1 MRRHEGLGE
10 MRRETPAYAGRN
22 AGFTLIEVTLALL
35 VLGGSLVVL
44 LGLQS
49 SIVDRTLRDSKR
61 QRAML
66 LSRQIL
72 AILETAKE
80 PPALQKTNGSFHD
93 VLTSLTDSSKDAA
106 APNPEDAEFEAH
118 FEVQDVG
125 LPEINPNAMRKVTL
139 KISWG
144 PDSIDQI
151 TAVYFTP
158 GD

>member
-1 MRRHEGLGE
+1 M
-10 MRRETPAYAGRN
+10 
-22 AGFTLIEVTLALL
+22 IEVTLALL

-49 SIVDRTLRDSKR
+49 SIVERTLRDSKR

-72 AILETAKE
+72 AILETAKA
-80 PPALQKTNGSFHD
+80 PPTPQKTDGSFQD
-93 VLTSLTDSSKDAA
+93 VLSAVTD
-106 APNPEDAEFEAH
+106 APQGSGEANPDDAEFQAH
-118 FEVQDVG
+118 LEVQDIA
-125 LPEINPNAMRKVTL
+125 LPEIDQSTLRKVTL
-139 KISWG
+139 RISWG
-144 PDSIDQI
+144 PESVDQI